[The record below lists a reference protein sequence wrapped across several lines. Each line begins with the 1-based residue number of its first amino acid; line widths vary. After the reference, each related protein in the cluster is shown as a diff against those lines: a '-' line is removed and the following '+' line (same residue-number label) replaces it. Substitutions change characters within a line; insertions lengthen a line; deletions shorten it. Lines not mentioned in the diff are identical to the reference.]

1 MAMSPNQLQAAFTA
15 AQNLQQAGR
24 FAEAERAWIDLDKT
38 APGRAGILTNLAM
51 VQWQMGAHD
60 EAEAAAARAI
70 EAGPEMVQAHAIH
83 AAVAEARGAD
93 EEAIE
98 RYERALKLKPDLG
111 TVLHC
116 LSNLHR
122 RAGDLA
128 KAREY
133 ANRMVEATPG
143 TAAAHDALGA
153 ILLATG
159 DLDEADPV
167 LSRAAKIDPKLASAR
182 ANLGALFAEQ
192 RKWSTALEH
201 LDAAL
206 AIDASMTDAH
216 NNRGNVLI
224 SLGRPKEAED
234 AYIRALELSPKFA
247 DAKFNQALLWLR
259 QGKWSEAWPGFEA
272 RWQTRQLAPFQRSF
286 QEPMWDGTPEPDK
299 SVLLHA
305 EQGMGDML
313 MVARYLPMMTERVGR
328 VVVECQSELR
338 ALINAMTGDFNCFT
352 SGGGLPAFDMHLP
365 AMSLPRVFK
374 TTPQTIPWD
383 GPYVAAPED
392 SATELPEGEGLK
404 VGLVWAGSPL
414 NPTNPDRSLPLA
426 SLASL
431 LNVEG
436 CRFFSLQQGPPGNEI
451 VNTEL
456 GDRIVDMR
464 PWMPNFAATATIIAK
479 IDLVVTVCTSVA
491 HLAGAMGKPVWIL
504 LSADADWR
512 WLMESDDTL
521 WYPSA
526 RLFRQLELGE
536 WDDPVARIS
545 IALNKC
551 VTGR

>member
-1 MAMSPNQLQAAFTA
+1 
-15 AQNLQQAGR
+15 
-24 FAEAERAWIDLDKT
+24 
-38 APGRAGILTNLAM
+38 
-51 VQWQMGAHD
+51 MGH
-60 EAEAAAARAI
+60 
-70 EAGPEMVQAHAIH
+70 P
-83 AAVAEARGAD
+83 
-93 EEAIE
+93 
-98 RYERALKLKPDLG
+98 
-111 TVLHC
+111 
-116 LSNLHR
+116 
-122 RAGDLA
+122 
-128 KAREY
+128 
-133 ANRMVEATPG
+133 
-143 TAAAHDALGA
+143 HDALGA

-167 LSRAAKIDPKLASAR
+167 LSRAAKIDPTLASAR

-192 RKWSTALEH
+192 KKWSTALEH

-206 AIDASMTDAH
+206 AFDASMADAH

-286 QEPMWDGTPEPDK
+286 EQPMWDGTPEPDK

-313 MVARYLPMMTERVGR
+313 MVARYLPMMTERIGR

-338 ALINAMTGDFNCFT
+338 ALINAMTGDFNCFS

-374 TTPQTIPWD
+374 TTPHTIPRD

-392 SATELPEGEGLK
+392 SATELPDGEGLK
-404 VGLVWAGSPL
+404 VGLVWTGSPL
-414 NPTNPDRSLPLA
+414 NPTNSDRSLPLA

-451 VNTEL
+451 VNAEL

-464 PWMPNFAATATIIAK
+464 PWMTNFAATATIIAK

-526 RLFRQLELGE
+526 RLFRQSELGE

-551 VTGR
+551 VIGR